1 MESIILN
8 LLNLTGEE
16 RAAFA
21 VLAPQRFHPD
31 GAGLTVEDWA
41 VRPGNSGQPAAGV
54 PAGEHRPALA
64 PHPQCRGGPLYAPGV
79 LPSEAALTC
88 STGAYGL
95 RCQNTCSHCCWR

>member
-31 GAGLTVEDWA
+31 GAGLTVEDWQSA
-41 VRPGNSGQPAAGV
+41 QVILGNPPPECLRGKMCIRDRYHTTKSRWEAEPDSMFTRSSSPGLSASHWAASF
-54 PAGEHRPALA
+54 RL
-64 PHPQCRGGPLYAPGV
+64 L
-79 LPSEAALTC
+79 
-88 STGAYGL
+88 
-95 RCQNTCSHCCWR
+95 

>member
-31 GAGLTVEDWA
+31 GDGLTGWT
-41 VRPGNSGQPAAGV
+41 PIPPPASC
-54 PAGEHRPALA
+54 PR
-64 PHPQCRGGPLYAPGV
+64 R
-79 LPSEAALTC
+79 
-88 STGAYGL
+88 
-95 RCQNTCSHCCWR
+95 RR

>member
-31 GAGLTVEDWA
+31 GDGLTVEDWQSAQVILGNPPPDCLRGSTPA
-41 VRPGNSGQPAAGV
+41 VPGWTPIPPPASC
-54 PAGEHRPALA
+54 PR
-64 PHPQCRGGPLYAPGV
+64 R
-79 LPSEAALTC
+79 
-88 STGAYGL
+88 
-95 RCQNTCSHCCWR
+95 RR

>member
-31 GAGLTVEDWA
+31 GACLLYTSD
-41 VRPGNSGQPAAGV
+41 AAD
-54 PAGEHRPALA
+54 E
-64 PHPQCRGGPLYAPGV
+64 
-79 LPSEAALTC
+79 
-88 STGAYGL
+88 
-95 RCQNTCSHCCWR
+95 

>member
-31 GAGLTVEDWA
+31 GDGLTVEDL
-41 VRPGNSGQPAAGV
+41 SLI
-54 PAGEHRPALA
+54 HI
-64 PHPQCRGGPLYAPGV
+64 
-79 LPSEAALTC
+79 
-88 STGAYGL
+88 
-95 RCQNTCSHCCWR
+95 